1 MSELKFIEGKNSKDA
16 LDISVMHRNYDGW
29 IKSELDRGLKGLI
42 AEGKTCGRIEIRE
55 PSCLPYESKHAFHD
69 LCVACFKQWGY
80 MVAEELSKD
89 PPVFILSWDTRKP
102 DRTPSVKQVPTLAWW
117 YAIGFVSVGIWELGR
132 WLGNVL
138 WRLWP

>member
-1 MSELKFIEGKNSKDA
+1 MLVNDA
-16 LDISVMHRNYDGW
+16 LNISVMHRDYDGW
-29 IKSELDRGLKGLI
+29 IKSELDRGLKSLI

-55 PSCLPYESKHAFHD
+55 PSCLPYGNKRAFHD
-69 LCVACFKQWGY
+69 ICVDCFKRWGY
-80 MVAEELSKD
+80 IVEEELSKD

-102 DRTPSVKQVPTLAWW
+102 DRAPSVKQVPTRAQW

-138 WRLWP
+138 WRLWS